1 MSGAHFRYSTT
12 RGEVTHAG
20 EQHSLIMPRVIF
32 LGSDYTG
39 SGLRFLA
46 RQIKDAAQVRPWLAL
61 TVDYDGVYRTWL
73 PSRTSALCCAPE
85 VLVEPSGAPVDRDA
99 YDQSTRRFVT
109 PTDSVAAA
117 RSNVAPE
124 MFRAITR
131 TVLFDQ
137 TAALSSMNRVD
148 DTSDACARSLARAP
162 LTETSISDVARGAKL
177 GRSQDTSA
185 ANSRCPDCGSSGVPF
200 STAGAKLPRFVACPA
215 AGQGVGNSVRPG
227 SGKWMNGTLTPILA
241 SISVMLLL
249 FVSSPVQAGQSFRVI
264 DGDSLACG
272 SERVRIVGLD
282 APEIRARC
290 PAEYRLAVQARAR
303 LAVLIAAGVT
313 LHPQGRDRYRRT
325 LAVVRDRSGPDVAE
339 VLIEE
344 GLAREYHGRGRRGGW
359 C

>member
-1 MSGAHFRYSTT
+1 
-12 RGEVTHAG
+12 
-20 EQHSLIMPRVIF
+20 
-32 LGSDYTG
+32 
-39 SGLRFLA
+39 
-46 RQIKDAAQVRPWLAL
+46 
-61 TVDYDGVYRTWL
+61 
-73 PSRTSALCCAPE
+73 
-85 VLVEPSGAPVDRDA
+85 
-99 YDQSTRRFVT
+99 
-109 PTDSVAAA
+109 
-117 RSNVAPE
+117 
-124 MFRAITR
+124 
-131 TVLFDQ
+131 
-137 TAALSSMNRVD
+137 
-148 DTSDACARSLARAP
+148 
-162 LTETSISDVARGAKL
+162 
-177 GRSQDTSA
+177 
-185 ANSRCPDCGSSGVPF
+185 
-200 STAGAKLPRFVACPA
+200 
-215 AGQGVGNSVRPG
+215 
-227 SGKWMNGTLTPILA
+227 MNGTLTPILA

-249 FVSSPVQAGQSFRVI
+249 FVSSPVQAGQSCRVI